1 MNGWRQIGTSLYK
14 NVEKKTGNI
23 ATKIAEEA
31 RLRAIMVEQ
40 EYSTNCIAVPLVRH
54 CYGLIKK
61 RRDPWK
67 SRITG
72 RLREY
77 FPISTAM

>member
-1 MNGWRQIGTSLYK
+1 MKILI
-14 NVEKKTGNI
+14 EKKTGNI
-23 ATKIAEEA
+23 AAEIAEEA

-40 EYSTNCIAVPLVRH
+40 VYSTNCIAVPLVRH

-77 FPISTAM
+77 FPISAGM

>member
-31 RLRAIMVEQ
+31 KLRAIMVEQ
-40 EYSTNCIAVPLVRH
+40 EYSTNCSSSAARSSL
-54 CYGLIKK
+54 L
-61 RRDPWK
+61 
-67 SRITG
+67 
-72 RLREY
+72 RLN
-77 FPISTAM
+77 